1 MTVARIEQDDEAY
14 SFIPKIFDYYL
25 ETIMFNPKVNWDFF
39 KQYYYNYQN
48 YRQDDIILNH
58 LAEIVL
64 CYFDSGDLSICFDP
78 KKYSPV
84 EVRSWIEE
92 LISSVL

>member
-39 KQYYYNYQN
+39 KQYYYNYQT
-48 YRQDDIILNH
+48 
-58 LAEIVL
+58 
-64 CYFDSGDLSICFDP
+64 G
-78 KKYSPV
+78 
-84 EVRSWIEE
+84 
-92 LISSVL
+92 